1 MWWCTGVPEDM
12 LNDVGS
18 AITTLPEGFNA
29 HRQIQKVYAARKEM
43 VSSPESLVDW
53 GMAEALAFG
62 TLVAEGNH
70 VRLSGQ
76 VRPSPVASTPLLPLR
91 VQHAMSI
98 VPCAIPL

>member
-1 MWWCTGVPEDM
+1 MRAGVPEDM
-12 LNDVGS
+12 LNEVGK
-18 AITTLPEGFNA
+18 AITALPDNFNA
-29 HRQIQKVYAARKEM
+29 HRQIQKVYGARKDM

-76 VRPSPVASTPLLPLR
+76 ARSPLLASAHMAAR
-91 VQHAMSI
+91 RNIS
-98 VPCAIPL
+98 

>member
-1 MWWCTGVPEDM
+1 MIYLPMCWFSVRYKQCCEGDACAGVPEDM
-12 LNDVGS
+12 LYDVGK
-18 AITTLPEGFNA
+18 AITALPEGFNS

-76 VRPSPVASTPLLPLR
+76 ACSSLQYA
-91 VQHAMSI
+91 
-98 VPCAIPL
+98 

>member
-1 MWWCTGVPEDM
+1 MCTGVPEHM
-12 LNDVGS
+12 LNDVGQ

-76 VRPSPVASTPLLPLR
+76 VCSSGCVPTTLSLPF
-91 VQHAMSI
+91 
-98 VPCAIPL
+98 